1 MRVISNFFFIVGIV
15 FGLLGIRKYWRE
27 HLYVKASIVEK
38 AKVLSAYV
46 KPNPFK
52 AISSIRMELTFM
64 REGRFDTIEY
74 NFSETYSI
82 NNPLPT
88 ETAYKAKTYYV
99 RFVPR
104 KNRREWIPNWLIVGN
119 EQKFDGH
126 YGRTQFGIMFTLF
139 LLGLMIRKFG
149 RMRRTPNGLL
159 LLLILY
165 SNGLFVFSDVCP

>member
-52 AISSIRMELTFM
+52 AIGSIRMELTFM
-64 REGRFDTIEY
+64 REGRFDTVEY
-74 NFSETYSI
+74 DFS
-82 NNPLPT
+82 

-126 YGRTQFGIMFTLF
+126 YGRT
-139 LLGLMIRKFG
+139 
-149 RMRRTPNGLL
+149 PNGLL

>member
-1 MRVISNFFFIVGIV
+1 MRVISNFFFKVGIV

-46 KPNPFK
+46 KSNPFK
-52 AISSIRMELTFM
+52 AIGSIRMELTFM
-64 REGRFDTIEY
+64 REGRFDTVEY
-74 NFSETYSI
+74 DFS
-82 NNPLPT
+82 

-126 YGRTQFGIMFTLF
+126 YGRTP
-139 LLGLMIRKFG
+139 K
-149 RMRRTPNGLL
+149 GLL

>member
-1 MRVISNFFFIVGIV
+1 MRVISNFFFKVGIV

-52 AISSIRMELTFM
+52 AIGSIRMELTFM
-64 REGRFDTIEY
+64 REGRFDTVEY
-74 NFSETYSI
+74 DFS
-82 NNPLPT
+82 

-126 YGRTQFGIMFTLF
+126 YGRT
-139 LLGLMIRKFG
+139 
-149 RMRRTPNGLL
+149 PNGLL

>member
-1 MRVISNFFFIVGIV
+1 MREISNFFFKVGIV

-52 AISSIRMELTFM
+52 AIGSIRMELTFM
-64 REGRFDTIEY
+64 REGRFDTVEY
-74 NFSETYSI
+74 DFS
-82 NNPLPT
+82 

-126 YGRTQFGIMFTLF
+126 YGRT
-139 LLGLMIRKFG
+139 
-149 RMRRTPNGLL
+149 PNGLL

>member
-1 MRVISNFFFIVGIV
+1 M
-15 FGLLGIRKYWRE
+15 GIRKYWRE

-52 AISSIRMELTFM
+52 AIGSIRMELTFM

-74 NFSETYSI
+74 DFS
-82 NNPLPT
+82 

>member
-1 MRVISNFFFIVGIV
+1 MRVISNFFFKVGIV

-52 AISSIRMELTFM
+52 AIGSIRMELTFM

-74 NFSETYSI
+74 DFS
-82 NNPLPT
+82 

-126 YGRTQFGIMFTLF
+126 YGRT
-139 LLGLMIRKFG
+139 
-149 RMRRTPNGLL
+149 PNGLL

>member
-1 MRVISNFFFIVGIV
+1 MESFSGYWELGSIGVNTCMLKQV
-15 FGLLGIRKYWRE
+15 LLK
-27 HLYVKASIVEK
+27 K
-38 AKVLSAYV
+38 AKELSAYV

-52 AISSIRMELTFM
+52 AFGSIRMELTFM

-74 NFSETYSI
+74 DFS
-82 NNPLPT
+82 

-126 YGRTQFGIMFTLF
+126 YGRT
-139 LLGLMIRKFG
+139 
-149 RMRRTPNGLL
+149 PNGLL